1 LSQMRS
7 VPAGYVADRTPNVT
21 DRTPN
26 APVAISRGEFGRT
39 APRTETERAARKNA
53 DARQMTSPING
64 KLGGRNNRKPT
75 ANPGGRHAKR
85 IDLAVWARLGNG
97 IDEETARKL
106 GVSSKTLA
114 RRKQA
119 QGAI

>member
-1 LSQMRS
+1 MRS
-7 VPAGYVADRTPNVT
+7 VPAGYVADRTPN
-21 DRTPN
+21 
-26 APVAISRGEFGRT
+26 APVAISRDEFGRT
-39 APRTETERAARKNA
+39 ASRTETERAARKNA

-75 ANPGGRHAKR
+75 ANPGGRRLGYRKP
-85 IDLAVWARLGNG
+85 IDLAKWATLGNG
-97 IDEETARKL
+97 GDEETAHKL

-119 QGAI
+119 RGVI